1 MNRILKTARIVK
13 GLSTTGLAALLGIS
27 NNEYIELE
35 CQVSRM
41 TAELAQSLAL
51 YFSLPVYYFVGKEPL
66 DVKERIE
73 ILKRQAIIS
82 SRDSHLKHHEF
93 ADPASLLH
101 DLITAKEELQASI
114 AEQLA
119 LTEML
124 MAVLQLYDQQCNT
137 RKISHK

>member
-13 GLSTTGLAALLGIS
+13 GISTTELAALLGVS

-35 CQVSRM
+35 CQVRRM
-41 TAELAQSLAL
+41 TAKLAQSLAL
-51 YFSLPVYYFVGKEPL
+51 HFSLPVYYFVGEEPL

-73 ILKRQAIIS
+73 ILKRQLSIS
-82 SRDSHLKHHEF
+82 SRDSHLKRHDF

-101 DLITAKEELQASI
+101 DLIKAKEELQASI

-124 MAVLQLYDQQCNT
+124 MAVLQLYDKQCNA
-137 RKISHK
+137 REISHK